1 METIEISGV
10 LGLIAMVVL
19 TLNIVMGILL
29 STAYKKYTGKD
40 LEGAHRAD
48 VDIRAT
54 MEIFQKQKELYD
66 MPTTAKEIDDVV
78 NESRKDQVDLSGKYK
93 FAEINGKREIV
104 FNFGKNKGKPFKEVY
119 ETDAR
124 YKPSI

>member
-1 METIEISGV
+1 
-10 LGLIAMVVL
+10 
-19 TLNIVMGILL
+19 
-29 STAYKKYTGKD
+29 
-40 LEGAHRAD
+40 
-48 VDIRAT
+48 
-54 MEIFQKQKELYD
+54 

-124 YKPSI
+124 YIQWIIDKGEFSTELKVICKKLVAKFKAEENKNIEMPY

>member
-1 METIEISGV
+1 MLWFWYDLFLEI
-10 LGLIAMVVL
+10 IDP
-19 TLNIVMGILL
+19 
-29 STAYKKYTGKD
+29 KD
-40 LEGAHRAD
+40 HA
-48 VDIRAT
+48 
-54 MEIFQKQKELYD
+54 K
-66 MPTTAKEIDDVV
+66 AKEIDDVV

-124 YKPSI
+124 YIQWIIDKGEFSKEVKIISRKLLEKMRAESPVI